1 LSDIESTFWTHFDT
15 SRVQVFGINDGESFA
30 TTVNFANNFG
40 LTYPVLH
47 DPNGIVYNSYNM
59 SGLSPYPR
67 DVIIDQNGII
77 QYMHSEYDPQYML
90 QVVNILLN
98 VNVVEN
104 QSEINVP
111 NNFDLEVYP
120 NPFNPTTNIIFNV
133 IDSKLVELKIFNVL
147 GQKVISQNF
156 NNYLSRAKESIQLN
170 MSEYSSGV
178 YYLQISNGKY
188 FSTKKLVL
196 LR

>member
-90 QVVNILLN
+90 QVVNNLLN
-98 VNVVEN
+98 VNEVEN
-104 QSEINVP
+104 QTEVNVP
-111 NNFDLEVYP
+111 NDFNLEVYP